1 MRILYMDCFLG
12 FDAQML
18 LGALIDAGA
27 SVEIIRKDFEN
38 AGISAD
44 ISISNTLRC
53 SISCKRAEVITD
65 SKPES
70 YFVDNPM
77 ISSIFKDFEITPGTD
92 PVTVMAVIFATEQL
106 GIDYIISSDISLPEN
121 TDGRVLEL
129 LESANIEIS
138 PSDGSTRSMEPA
150 DAAFL
155 IRISNENG
163 PKPSMEILSIGYG
176 AGGEKPDSA
185 DIITAIIGESEADN
199 LFEAEESESIL
210 AYL

>member
-92 PVTVMAVIFATEQL
+92 PVTIMAVVFATEQL

-121 TDGRVLEL
+121 TDGRNCSIRYFITVTTL
-129 LESANIEIS
+129 LKMTKRP
-138 PSDGSTRSMEPA
+138 PSRIHL
-150 DAAFL
+150 AALGCFSIKLFQKIIFL
-155 IRISNENG
+155 F
-163 PKPSMEILSIGYG
+163 PF
-176 AGGEKPDSA
+176 A
-185 DIITAIIGESEADN
+185 
-199 LFEAEESESIL
+199 
-210 AYL
+210 